1 MIRVME
7 DGVPVSP
14 LCATTIGAMLRR
26 STIPIEQTTNEGLLP
41 MMGSGKALT
50 KTFLNPKGTPEDE
63 AVQTDPSACHKK
75 EKKKARRGAVAPL
88 PALYTSERWMCFSVG
103 DQ

>member
-50 KTFLNPKGTPEDE
+50 KTFLNPKRD
-63 AVQTDPSACHKK
+63 S
-75 EKKKARRGAVAPL
+75 RG
-88 PALYTSERWMCFSVG
+88 
-103 DQ
+103 

>member
-14 LCATTIGAMLRR
+14 LCATTIGAMLKRR
-26 STIPIEQTTNEGLLP
+26 STPIEQTTSVGLVP
-41 MMGSGKALT
+41 MMGSGKGLT
-50 KTFLNPKGTPEDE
+50 KTFLNHQKGL
-63 AVQTDPSACHKK
+63 QRMNLFKPSLQFVVEEK
-75 EKKKARRGAVAPL
+75 EKARRGAVAPL